1 MGYTLTLLA
10 IAAALTLGIVQ
21 ASFFEWTFHRFWL
34 HKPWLPDDCFR
45 AHTLV
50 HHQLCKFED
59 TFEVVDA
66 EQEEALTFTWYG
78 GPIIVAANI
87 LPWALIVLGLSLAGV
102 SLPYTA
108 FLVTFGVTIAL
119 YYVAY
124 EGLHFLMHKPMSPWI
139 ENSAYFKF
147 IKRHHVIHHVQMDRN
162 LNVLIPLADY
172 CFGTLVLERPET
184 APRKTTE
191 AARRTARANSRFGRR
206 IEHKE
211 RDAEA

>member
-1 MGYTLTLLA
+1 LTLLA
-10 IAAALTLGIVQ
+10 IAAAMVLGTVQ

-59 TFEVVDA
+59 TFEVVEE

-78 GPIIVAANI
+78 GPIIVAINV
-87 LPWALIVLGLSLAGV
+87 LPWALVALGLGLAGV
-102 SLPYTA
+102 ALPYTA
-108 FLVTFGVTIAL
+108 FLVAFAVTILL

-124 EGLHFLMHKPMSPWI
+124 ESLHFLMHKPMSPFI

-147 IKRHHVIHHVQMDRN
+147 IKKHHVIHHVQMDRN
-162 LNVLIPLADY
+162 LNVLIPLADV
-172 CFGTLVLERPET
+172 CLGTLVLERPEG

-191 AARRTARANSRFGRR
+191 AAKRTARANSRFAKRR
-206 IEHKE
+206 KRQEE
-211 RDAEA
+211 EANV